1 MENEIVKLL
10 SEHIPN
16 LDEEKCKEMIE
27 RPKYLSL
34 GDFSFPCF
42 SLAKLYRKDPK
53 LIAEE
58 ISNDINKNLDLEIF
72 EKVEFKNGYVNF
84 HLNKINLSNKSI
96 KSIIENKY
104 NYGNMDF
111 GKEKVITM
119 DISSPNIAKP
129 FSMGHLRSTV
139 IGMSMSKIA
148 EKTGF
153 NVVKINHLGDWGTQ
167 FGKLIVAYRLWGDK
181 QKLHENPIT
190 HLFQLYTKFHE
201 LAENDEQLDDMA
213 RDEFKNMENG
223 ETTALNLWKEFKDY
237 SLESFNNIY
246 NRLKVSFDSYNGE
259 AFYNDKM
266 ERVIEELN
274 AKGLLQEEQGAMV
287 VKLENMPPA
296 LIKKK
301 NGSTLY
307 LTRDL
312 ATAIYRK
319 EEYNFYESYYF
330 VGQEQTLHF
339 NQLKAVLELMGYK
352 WANDIYHLPFGMIL
366 KDGKKM
372 STRKGKV
379 VLLEDVLNEAQ
390 KKALENIESR
400 NFDLE
405 NKHHVS
411 EQVAV
416 GGVIFHDL
424 KNFRN
429 NNVEFDLNEMLK
441 PEGNTSLYIQ
451 YSYARACSILK
462 KANISSTQISH
473 LDDESWQIISL
484 LKDFQHYIYTAF
496 ENKDPSVIAKYS
508 LNLAKSFNHFYSKVN
523 ILRDEDLKND
533 RLLITLAFSIVIK
546 EALRLLCVEA
556 PEKL

>member
-1 MENEIVKLL
+1 MENEIIELL
-10 SEHIPN
+10 SEYIPN
-16 LDEEKCKEMIE
+16 LDKETCKSMIE
-27 RPKYLSL
+27 RPKHLSL
-34 GDFSFPCF
+34 GDFAFPCF
-42 SLAKLYRKDPK
+42 SLAKVYRKDPK
-53 LIAEE
+53 IIAEE
-58 ISNDINKNLDLEIF
+58 IVNDINKHLDSETF
-72 EKVEFKNGYVNF
+72 EKVEFKNGYINF
-84 HLNKINLSNKSI
+84 YLNKINLSSRVI
-96 KSIIENKY
+96 KDIIDNNR

-111 GKEKVITM
+111 GKSQVITM

-148 EKTGF
+148 EKVGF

-181 QKLHENPIT
+181 QKLHENPIM
-190 HLFQLYTKFHE
+190 HLFKLYTKFHE
-201 LAENDEQLDDMA
+201 LAEKDNQLDEMA
-213 RDEFKNMENG
+213 REEFKRMEDG
-223 ETTALNLWKEFKDY
+223 EENAINLWKEFKNY
-237 SLESFNNIY
+237 SLESFNDIY
-246 NRLKVSFDSYNGE
+246 NRLKISFDSYNGE

-266 ERVIEELN
+266 GRVIQEL
-274 AKGLLQEEQGAMV
+274 KDKDLLVEEQGAMV

-296 LIKKK
+296 LIQKK

-319 EEYNFYESYYF
+319 EEYNFYQSYYF

-339 NQLKAVLELMGYK
+339 NQLIAVLKLMGYT
-352 WANDIYHLPFGMIL
+352 WANDIYHLSFGMIL

-390 KKALENIESR
+390 KKALKNIESR

-405 NKHHVS
+405 NKQQVS
-411 EQVAV
+411 EQVGV

-451 YSYARACSILK
+451 YSYARACSILRK
-462 KANISSTQISH
+462 SNISSTQINH
-473 LDDESWQIISL
+473 LDDETWQIVSL
-484 LKDFQHYIYTAF
+484 LKDFQHYVYTAF
-496 ENKDPSVIAKYS
+496 DKKDPSIIAKYS
-508 LNLAKSFNHFYSKVN
+508 LDLAKSFNYFYSKVN
-523 ILRDEDLKND
+523 ILKDETLKND

-546 EALRLLCVEA
+546 ESLRLLCIEA